1 MLYVNMKR
9 KFYRLFV
16 VTVSVFF
23 LGACSL
29 NKLAVHIAANALTGN
44 GSSTVFTGDDDP
56 DLIADAL
63 PFALKM
69 YESLL
74 ESDPD
79 NVALL
84 TATGSGYI
92 SYAKAFLQ
100 SPAEL
105 MDYDRQSEKNHL
117 LSRAAG
123 LYGRGGRFMDRAVE
137 IRHPGLMGKLKQGDL
152 DGAFSDIGD
161 SDVPLFYW
169 KSAAVLGEFSID
181 SFNPEIMLNVPEGV
195 AYLTAAF
202 SIDPD
207 YDSGALHEI
216 FISIFASIPDS
227 LIYGSDNGSGGF
239 SVRGILREYYE
250 KNGVDFNSMS
260 NREKAYFHFKKAVEL
275 SSGNKVSPYVSYA
288 TSVCIREQNYALFK
302 ELLGK
307 AVGIDINKDPAD
319 RLINVIGQRKA
330 LWYLDHAEDFFILP

>member
-1 MLYVNMKR
+1 MKR
-9 KFYRLFV
+9 KFYRLFFV
-16 VTVSVFF
+16 AASIFF

-56 DLIADAL
+56 DFVADAL

-92 SYAKAFLQ
+92 SYARAFLQ

-105 MDYDRQSEKNHL
+105 MGYDRQKEKNL
-117 LSRAAG
+117 LMSRASG
-123 LYGRGGRFMDRAVE
+123 LYRRGGRFIDRAVE
-137 IRHPGLMGKLKQGDL
+137 IRHPGLAAKLNQGDR
-152 DGAFSDIGD
+152 DGAFSGIEE

-169 KSAAVLGEFSID
+169 KAAAVLGEFSID
-181 SFNPEIMLNVPEGV
+181 SFNPEIMLKVPDGI
-195 AYLTAAF
+195 AYLAAAF
-202 SIDPD
+202 SKEPD
-207 YDSGALHEI
+207 YNKGALHEI
-216 FISIFASIPDS
+216 FISVFASIPES
-227 LIYGSDNGSGGF
+227 LIYGPDDGSGKF
-239 SVRGILREYYE
+239 SVRGILKEYYG
-250 KNGVDFNSMS
+250 KNGKNFDVMS
-260 NREKAYFHFKKAVEL
+260 NKEKSYFHFEKAVEL
-275 SSGNKVSPYVSYA
+275 SCGNKVSPYVSYA
-288 TSVCIREQNYALFK
+288 TSVCIEEQNYDFFK
-302 ELLGK
+302 KLLEK
-307 AVGIDINKDPAD
+307 AVSIDINKDPAD
-319 RLINVIGQRKA
+319 RLINVIGQRTA